1 MDEDTD
7 YYRILEVD
15 DSADEATIKQAVKAN
30 YRRLAREHHPDKNPG
45 DKNATAR
52 FQKIQHAFDILSND
66 GKRKEPEKLSSSG
79 IDSSNMTGNADN
91 RSINVDKKNNGA
103 SNKNEETKK
112 RGVNERNN
120 IDNKKNSVDDKKN
133 NGDSNRNEERKKHGV
148 NERNNA
154 REMNN
159 VVKTRNAGMTNN
171 SAPGSNV
178 KPERTQKENLILT
191 LGNRGAPNL
200 ESQRP

>member
-7 YYRILEVD
+7 YYRILEID
-15 DSADEATIKQAVKAN
+15 ESADEATIKQAVKAN

-66 GKRKEPEKLSSSG
+66 GKRKDG

-91 RSINVDKKNNGA
+91 RSINVD
-103 SNKNEETKK
+103 
-112 RGVNERNN
+112 ER
-120 IDNKKNSVDDKKN
+120 KN

-171 SAPGSNV
+171 SAPRSNA
-178 KPERTQKENLILT
+178 KPERTQKQNLILT
-191 LGNRGAPNL
+191 LGNRGVPNL